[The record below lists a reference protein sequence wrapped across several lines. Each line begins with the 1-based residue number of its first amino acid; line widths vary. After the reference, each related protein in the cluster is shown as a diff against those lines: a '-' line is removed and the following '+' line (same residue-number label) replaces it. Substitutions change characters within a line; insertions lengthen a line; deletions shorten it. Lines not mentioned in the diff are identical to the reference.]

1 MRCDVTA
8 DRAFQR
14 RAGLQA
20 YLVAFFS
27 IAYAITYLGFASRD
41 PSNAFAIQLAWVLIT
56 AGALSASIATAGLAS
71 HIGGVA
77 GVWLTAFGVGY
88 SLLAAAHGA
97 YAAIAAAQ
105 GYADLDLSPTD
116 PRGLATFGLAGLWM
130 LVSGLELRGREG
142 LRALYPRV
150 AIVGGIDLILL
161 FVATV
166 VGSTTPILIT
176 GGLASVVLGP
186 IFWAMTGRLLRG

>member
-1 MRCDVTA
+1 MRCDVNA

-14 RAGLQA
+14 RAGIQA
-20 YLVAFFS
+20 YFVAFFS
-27 IAYAITYLGFASRD
+27 IAYAFTYLGFASRD
-41 PSNAFAIQLAWVLIT
+41 PSNTFAVQLAWVLIT

-105 GYADLDLSPTD
+105 GYADL
-116 PRGLATFGLAGLWM
+116 
-130 LVSGLELRGREG
+130 
-142 LRALYPRV
+142 
-150 AIVGGIDLILL
+150 
-161 FVATV
+161 
-166 VGSTTPILIT
+166 
-176 GGLASVVLGP
+176 
-186 IFWAMTGRLLRG
+186 